1 MDIPAPK
8 ASMTVPAAPANE
20 DTRYYVCDH
29 LGTARVVMNEAGTV
43 VERHD
48 FTPFGV
54 EIPPSTNVAE
64 NTHQYTGQERDATT
78 QMDYVRFRY
87 YGSTMGRFMK
97 PDNVVGNAADPQS
110 WNLYAYVRGNPISF
124 NDPTGHIADDP
135 LRDNIADEPESKKDD
150 IPSDRSD
157 SDSLNKPN
165 KEQTKKGADEGSQK
179 QPVVIVGGKSAKTVA
194 PLKGTKQG
202 SGSSKARKVVGKVM
216 VVAGK
221 ILKVKGAVDKGVSVM
236 LGGASIFLGGLA
248 LKDAEPA
255 TKDALGAT
263 SFGLGLGS
271 YMKLGVGAAE
281 GKVGSYLET
290 EGQRLSE

>member
-1 MDIPAPK
+1 
-8 ASMTVPAAPANE
+8 
-20 DTRYYVCDH
+20 
-29 LGTARVVMNEAGTV
+29 
-43 VERHD
+43 
-48 FTPFGV
+48 
-54 EIPPSTNVAE
+54 
-64 NTHQYTGQERDATT
+64 
-78 QMDYVRFRY
+78 
-87 YGSTMGRFMK
+87 
-97 PDNVVGNAADPQS
+97 
-110 WNLYAYVRGNPISF
+110 VRGNPISF

-135 LRDNIADEPESKKDD
+135 LRDPESKKDD